1 MEKLNCIL
9 KQVQTCNLPWQ
20 LEWKLKYNN
29 KKKLFNYSTTQYIIQ
44 HGNEPIWLYMLQ
56 NCNTNAMQFSTL
68 QYKNWH
74 SKFDKF
80 WQDHIA
86 MLTMLTRC
94 EVKR

>member
-29 KKKLFNYSTTQYIIQ
+29 KKKLFNNSTTQYIIQ

-56 NCNTNAMQFSTL
+56 NCNTNAMQFF
-68 QYKNWH
+68 N
-74 SKFDKF
+74 
-80 WQDHIA
+80 IA
-86 MLTMLTRC
+86 
-94 EVKR
+94 V